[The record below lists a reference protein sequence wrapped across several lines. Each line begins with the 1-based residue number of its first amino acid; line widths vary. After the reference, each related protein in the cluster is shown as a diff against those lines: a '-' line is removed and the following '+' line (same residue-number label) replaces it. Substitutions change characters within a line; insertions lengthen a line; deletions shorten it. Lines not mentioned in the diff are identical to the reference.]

1 MTDRGL
7 FTLKEILSQPQAWK
21 SALEILDAQSDDL
34 RYFFNKS
41 AFEMVLFSGCG
52 STYYLSLAASAL
64 FQQLVGRWSIGIP
77 ASVIWLNPRVFPGKG
92 NALLVM
98 ISRSGETS
106 ESIRACEKFRSE
118 KGGSILTLSCYSD
131 TPLTRLGDRNLI
143 LPSGQ
148 EQSIAQTRAFST
160 LYLATTYLSSLW
172 SGGDDRIKQMRKL
185 PTVAEKMMAAYRPM
199 TNDLGREGSIE
210 RIHFLGSG
218 ARYGLACEL
227 NLKMKEMSLSH
238 SEAFHF
244 MEFRHGPQSMVNDHT
259 LVVGL
264 LSDENRKHEDKV
276 LDEMRSRGAWVL
288 GIADKNA
295 DINFKSGVLS
305 PIRNVLYL
313 PLGQLLAYE
322 RALDRGRDPDHP
334 NNLQAVVKLD

>member
-1 MTDRGL
+1 MKTD
-7 FTLKEILSQPQAWK
+7 
-21 SALEILDAQSDDL
+21 
-34 RYFFNKS
+34 
-41 AFEMVLFSGCG
+41 
-52 STYYLSLAASAL
+52 
-64 FQQLVGRWSIGIP
+64 
-77 ASVIWLNPRVFPGKG
+77 
-92 NALLVM
+92 
-98 ISRSGETS
+98 
-106 ESIRACEKFRSE
+106 
-118 KGGSILTLSCYSD
+118 
-131 TPLTRLGDRNLI
+131 LI
-143 LPSGQ
+143 K
-148 EQSIAQTRAFST
+148 
-160 LYLATTYLSSLW
+160 AT
-172 SGGDDRIKQMRKL
+172 RKL
-185 PTVAEKMMAAYRPM
+185 PAVAEKMMATYRPM
-199 TNDLGREGSIE
+199 TIDLGREGSIE
-210 RIHFLGSG
+210 RIYFLGSG

-288 GIADKNA
+288 GIADKDA
-295 DINFKSGVLS
+295 DINFKSGVPS

-334 NNLQAVVKLD
+334 NNLHAVVKLD